1 MKAVKSKET
10 GAYFLRIVESHDDL
24 LNDEK
29 EENMPS
35 LTPKD
40 SEASRHQDRDNMSEG
55 LNANWKEY
63 YPDLI
68 EEDGSGWQPS
78 VNRRLN
84 VRAGGE
90 RWPKEVLFVR
100 KLPPITQPTMERDGQ
115 RRMNDAKALGT
126 KYCCSR

>member
-68 EEDGSGWQPS
+68 EEDGSGWRLGRNIVVPD
-78 VNRRLN
+78 NRIQFAMGL
-84 VRAGGE
+84 A
-90 RWPKEVLFVR
+90 
-100 KLPPITQPTMERDGQ
+100 
-115 RRMNDAKALGT
+115 AL
-126 KYCCSR
+126 S